1 MNKNYL
7 LLCILS
13 FLFALYLFPLVT
25 FSPVQSQSGGGREGG
40 RGGGL
45 EITPSVQWSE
55 NVDGMFSYCAYEGI
69 VTLDSVNDPQAFCV
83 IPTTDVSFENMES
96 SVDDGIN
103 NYVLEQIET
112 PSGLFKDGTPYSI
125 CVTFTPQSQNAG
137 FSTVES
143 CQQFT
148 NKKGSHPEEPFIN
161 LDEGVKFTNN
171 Q

>member
-7 LLCILS
+7 LLLCTLS
-13 FLFALYLFPLVT
+13 FLFALYLYPLAT
-25 FSPVQSQSGGGREGG
+25 FSPVQSQSGGG
-40 RGGGL
+40 L
-45 EITPSVQWSE
+45 KITPTVQWGDNIE
-55 NVDGMFSYCAYEGI
+55 GTFSYCAYEGT

-83 IPTTDVSFENMES
+83 IPTEDISFENMKS
-96 SVDDGIN
+96 FVDDGIN
-103 NYVLEQIET
+103 NYELKQIET
-112 PSGLFKDGTPYSI
+112 PSGLFKDGAPYSI
-125 CVTFTPQSQNAG
+125 CVTFTPQSQDAG
-137 FSTVES
+137 FSTAES